1 MIIRAFQNCHI
12 KANLLMNKQSFTDQ
26 AKSVFPWLIMI
37 LMSSVTFVGIL
48 SELMPSGVL
57 PQMMADLNISE
68 VQTGNLVGYYAIASA
83 IFAIPLISVT
93 MRFNRKYL
101 LLILLGGFAISN
113 IVAGLVYDYTIIIVL
128 RIIGGICAG
137 VMWPMIAAYGMR
149 LVDENHHGKAIAVIM
164 AGNTLGISI
173 GMPVMTFIGNEYGWR
188 TEFIGLGVVIIVI
201 ALISIFALPSTPG
214 EKLTKS
220 SSPFALLKMPAVLIV
235 LLLTLLGVVAHYG
248 VYVYITSL
256 VENIQLAGGIES
268 ALSLFGVGSLISVL
282 LAIKYTDK
290 YLRLLTAAMF
300 GLLIVSMV
308 ILLLFG
314 GIFGIAH
321 FAFFLWGLSF
331 GPLVT
336 LLQAA
341 VSKQV
346 DSAKDVATSVQ
357 SSTFN
362 LAIMI
367 ATSVAGLLLGIYSP
381 MSLIYF
387 AIALSIP
394 GMIISFFARKTLD

>member
-1 MIIRAFQNCHI
+1 MNDQNSSD
-12 KANLLMNKQSFTDQ
+12 KAVSI
-26 AKSVFPWLIMI
+26 FPWLIMI

-93 MRFNRKYL
+93 MQFNRKIL

-113 IVAGLVYDYTIIIVL
+113 IIAGLVYDYTIIIIL
-128 RIIGGICAG
+128 RVIGGICAG

-149 LVDENHHGKAIAVIM
+149 LVDEKQHGKAIAVIM

-173 GMPVMTFIGNEYGWR
+173 GMPIMTFIGNEYGWR

-201 ALISIFALPSTPG
+201 ALVSVFALPSTPG
-214 EKLTKS
+214 EKLTRS
-220 SSPFALLKMPAVLIV
+220 SSPFALLKMPAVLLV
-235 LLLTLLGVVAHYG
+235 LLLTLLGVIAHYG

-256 VENIQLAGGIES
+256 VDEIQLAGGIES
-268 ALSLFGVGSLISVL
+268 ALLFFGVGSLISVL

-290 YLRLLTAAMF
+290 HLRLLTISMF
-300 GLLIVSMV
+300 ALLIISMMV
-308 ILLLFG
+308 FLLFG
-314 GIFGIAH
+314 KTIGMAH

-341 VSKQV
+341 VSNQV
-346 DSAKDVATSVQ
+346 ESAKDVATSVQ

-387 AIALSIP
+387 AIALAIP
-394 GMIISFFARKTLD
+394 GMTISFLAKKTLR

>member
-1 MIIRAFQNCHI
+1 MSKQN
-12 KANLLMNKQSFTDQ
+12 FTNS
-26 AKSVFPWLIMI
+26 AKSAFPWLIMI
-37 LMSSVTFVGIL
+37 LMSSITFVGIL

-57 PQMMADLNISE
+57 PQMMADLHISE

-93 MRFNRKYL
+93 MQYNRKYL

-113 IVAGLVYDYTIIIVL
+113 IIAGLIYDYTIIIVL
-128 RIIGGICAG
+128 RVIGGICAG

-173 GMPVMTFIGNEYGWR
+173 GMPIMTSIGNEYGWR
-188 TEFIGLGVVIIVI
+188 TEFIGLGMVIIAI
-201 ALISIFALPSTPG
+201 ALISVFILPSIPG

-248 VYVYITSL
+248 VYVYITSI
-256 VENIQLAGGIES
+256 VDEIQLAGGIES
-268 ALSLFGVGSLISVL
+268 ALSLFGIGSLISVL

-290 YLRLLTAAMF
+290 YLRMFTVAMF
-300 GLLIVSMV
+300 GLLIVSMT

-314 GIFGIAH
+314 GVFGVAH
-321 FAFFLWGLSF
+321 FAFFSWGLSF

-346 DSAKDVATSVQ
+346 ESAKDVATSVQ

-367 ATSVAGLLLGIYSP
+367 ATSVAGLLLGILSP
-381 MSLIYF
+381 MSLIYL

-394 GMIISFFARKTLD
+394 GMIISFFAKKTLD